1 MDNIITEVSYKHYI
15 KTGELANE
23 ITFEEFV
30 RLYVNHRPA
39 IKFNIHQ
46 VKEVFCALIPSKEH
60 DIMEDPT
67 LTREQFI
74 NILIGQEISGVLK
87 EDDKLLGI
95 YLFIINEFRPD

>member
-1 MDNIITEVSYKHYI
+1 VSYKHYV
-15 KTGELANE
+15 KTDEPINK

-39 IKFNIHQ
+39 IRFTVRQIK
-46 VKEVFCALIPSKEH
+46 KVFCALIPQCSKEH
-60 DIMEDPT
+60 RIMEDPT

-74 NILIGQEISGVLK
+74 HILLGQEISGVSK
-87 EDDKLLGI
+87 EDHKLLGI

>member
-1 MDNIITEVSYKHYI
+1 VSYKHYV
-15 KTGELANE
+15 KTGELINE

-39 IKFNIHQ
+39 IRFSVRQI
-46 VKEVFCALIPSKEH
+46 KEVFCALIPSKEH
-60 DIMEDPT
+60 YIMEDPI

-74 NILIGQEISGVLK
+74 HILLGQEIGVLK
-87 EDDKLLGI
+87 EDHKLLGI